1 MAKSGERPKAKT
13 KKSAGKGKRA
23 NGAKPYGEDDLIKA
37 LNHALRRQTLRLL
50 HASRKPL
57 SPAQIEAKLELGKVP
72 KDQLSQVSYHVKV
85 LVRFKV
91 LSLVDEQQVRGAME
105 HFYASEVS
113 SNAWVRSTLKR
124 TQKSDEA
131 QLWPKGRRGGKG

>member
-1 MAKSGERPKAKT
+1 MAKSGERPKAK
-13 KKSAGKGKRA
+13 KSAGKGRRA
-23 NGAKPYGEDDLIKA
+23 NGAKPYEEDDLIKA
-37 LNHALRRQTLRLL
+37 LNHALRRQALRLL

-57 SPAQIEAKLELGKVP
+57 SPAQIEAKLELGEAP

-85 LVRFKV
+85 LVRLKV
-91 LSLVDEQQVRGAME
+91 ISLVDEQQVRGAME
-105 HFYASEVS
+105 HFYTSEVS
-113 SNAWVRSTLKR
+113 SNAWVRNSLKR